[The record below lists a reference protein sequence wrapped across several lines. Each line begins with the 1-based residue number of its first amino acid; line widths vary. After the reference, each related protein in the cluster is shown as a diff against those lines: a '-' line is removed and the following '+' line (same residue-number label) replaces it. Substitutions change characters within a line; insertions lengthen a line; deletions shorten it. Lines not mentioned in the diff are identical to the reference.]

1 MSVFVQRGRLIVD
14 YNAFNEH
21 TLVESESEIPPGD
34 VVLQVRLERTDRTTG
49 WCEVSINGEACG
61 RNDISPYMRMVS
73 SVGSS
78 VGYDHGSPVSE
89 RYDAPYAFT
98 GDLHEVVIRV
108 PERRSDAEKKAAAES
123 EMSRQ

>member
-1 MSVFVQRGRLIVD
+1 M
-14 YNAFNEH
+14 E
-21 TLVESESEIPPGD
+21 TLFATLESDFDFKLKKCKRSKCQGD
-34 VVLQVRLERTDRTTG
+34 K
-49 WCEVSINGEACG
+49 
-61 RNDISPYMRMVS
+61 
-73 SVGSS
+73 
-78 VGYDHGSPVSE
+78 PVSE

>member
-1 MSVFVQRGRLIVD
+1 
-14 YNAFNEH
+14 
-21 TLVESESEIPPGD
+21 
-34 VVLQVRLERTDRTTG
+34 
-49 WCEVSINGEACG
+49 
-61 RNDISPYMRMVS
+61 MRMVS